1 LFLLVQCLVLSGIVK
16 LMVGEL
22 PGSVLGHT
30 VILTLGGIAGSAMG
44 LLISALLSSTEG
56 AMGLVPVTLI
66 PQVLF
71 AGMVVPLPQLG
82 PMKFLAGFMVSR
94 WVLDALSHFSDKTT
108 GQVIAALAATDKGRA
123 IFYWFDEMPTLGI
136 TLDVAILLVLAATF
150 TVLTGIALKAK
161 DIV

>member
-1 LFLLVQCLVLSGIVK
+1 V
-16 LMVGEL
+16 
-22 PGSVLGHT
+22 
-30 VILTLGGIAGSAMG
+30 LTLGGIAGSAMG

-82 PMKFLAGFMVSR
+82 PMKFLANFMVSR
-94 WVLDALSHFSDKTT
+94 WVLDALSRFSDKTT
-108 GQVIAALAATDKGRA
+108 GQVITALAATDKGKA
-123 IFYWFDEMPTLGI
+123 IFYWFDEMPTLSMAQDI
-136 TLDVAILLVLAATF
+136 LILLVLAAAF
-150 TVLTGIALKAK
+150 TCLTAIALKAK